1 MRLTAIQST
10 CKKRQVFV
18 SARRTARM
26 SGDTGLSQQL
36 CDFDLDD
43 DGGVE
48 LTEQEAEEGARAYD
62 EAQRLVCQQYSRHP

>member
-1 MRLTAIQST
+1 MT
-10 CKKRQVFV
+10 
-18 SARRTARM
+18 RRMARM

>member
-1 MRLTAIQST
+1 MADDSKVKSAKL
-10 CKKRQVFV
+10 FV

-48 LTEQEAEEGARAYD
+48 LTDQEAEEGARAYD

>member
-1 MRLTAIQST
+1 
-10 CKKRQVFV
+10 
-18 SARRTARM
+18 M

-62 EAQRLVCQQYSRHP
+62 EAQRLVSNNIADIHKPRAPAQPNECIISR